1 VVTSNEVLWEVERR
15 GLHPAAGR
23 RFSVTVAGRRRQV
36 QVPHP
41 EGLTYHILVDGQ
53 PVAVQLAPLGKDT
66 ANPSASG
73 TKLFRIQAGGRWL
86 RVEVADEPGR
96 KPRVMIDGK
105 PLEVTLGPAG
115 PVASALQQPRAA
127 VARPS
132 RAARAAAAAGS
143 EKQVTAAM
151 PGRIVA
157 VSVKVGQQVAEGQEL
172 CVLEAMKMEQIV
184 RAASPGV
191 VKSIPIKPGQ
201 TVAAGD
207 LLVEME

>member
-1 VVTSNEVLWEVERR
+1 LWELARR
-15 GLHPAAGR
+15 GLRRASGR

-41 EGLTYHILVDGQ
+41 QGLSYQILVDGQ
-53 PVAVQLAPLGKDT
+53 PVTVQLAPLGKETTGPST
-66 ANPSASG
+66 AN
-73 TKLFRIQAGGRWL
+73 TRLFRIQAGGRWL

-96 KPRVMIDGK
+96 KPRVLIDGK

-115 PVASALQQPRAA
+115 PVASAPQQPRAA

-132 RAARAAAAAGS
+132 RAARAAADGS

-157 VSVKVGQQVAEGQEL
+157 VSVRVGQQVAEGQEL
-172 CVLEAMKMEQIV
+172 CVLEAMKMEQII

-191 VKSIPIKPGQ
+191 VKAIRIKPGQ

-207 LLVEME
+207 LLVELE

>member
-1 VVTSNEVLWEVERR
+1 MVTSNQVLWELERR
-15 GLHPAAGR
+15 GLHRASGR
-23 RFSVTVAGRRRQV
+23 RFSVTIAGRRHQV

-41 EGLTYHILVDGQ
+41 EGLSYQILVDGQ
-53 PVAVQLAPLGKDT
+53 PVTVQLAPLGKET
-66 ANPSASG
+66 ADPSAAN

-96 KPRVMIDGK
+96 KPRLRIDGK

-115 PVASALQQPRAA
+115 STTAAPQQPRHA

-132 RAARAAAAAGS
+132 RAARAADTGS
-143 EKQVTAAM
+143 DKQVTAAM

-157 VSVKVGQQVAEGQEL
+157 VSVRVGQLVADGQEL
-172 CVLEAMKMEQIV
+172 CVLEAMKMEQII

-191 VKSIPIKPGQ
+191 VKAIPIKPGQ
-201 TVAAGD
+201 TVIAGD
-207 LLVEME
+207 LLVELE

>member
-1 VVTSNEVLWEVERR
+1 MVTSNQVLWELERR
-15 GLHPAAGR
+15 GLHPASGR
-23 RFSVTVAGRRRQV
+23 RFSVTVAGRRHQV

-41 EGLTYHILVDGQ
+41 EGLSYDILVDGQ
-53 PVAVQLAPLGKDT
+53 PVPVQLAPLGKDT
-66 ANPSASG
+66 ADPSASG
-73 TKLFRIQAGGRWL
+73 TRLFRIHAGGRWF

-96 KPRVMIDGK
+96 KPRVQIDGK

-115 PVASALQQPRAA
+115 LTTAAPQQPRAV

-132 RAARAAAAAGS
+132 RAARAAAAGS

-172 CVLEAMKMEQIV
+172 CVLEAMKMEQII

-201 TVAAGD
+201 TVIAGD
-207 LLVEME
+207 LLVELE